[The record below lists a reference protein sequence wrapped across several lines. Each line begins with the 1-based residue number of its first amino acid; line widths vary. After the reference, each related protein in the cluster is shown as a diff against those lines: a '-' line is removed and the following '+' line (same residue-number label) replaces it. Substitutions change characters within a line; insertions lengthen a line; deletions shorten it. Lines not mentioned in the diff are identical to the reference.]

1 MQPLKDALKFASKIK
16 NKKLQ
21 DMKVF
26 RNLVSLLTVFTILTA
41 STSAFASSD
50 PTGDAIKKSV
60 INRMTYP
67 TGLTPKCDRALVLV
81 SFIVEP
87 CGTVNILE
95 VNASDECFKQHVLKK
110 LSEMKFSEDECNEVV
125 NVKFTFLK

>member
-1 MQPLKDALKFASKIK
+1 
-16 NKKLQ
+16 
-21 DMKVF
+21 MKVF
-26 RNLVSLLTVFTILTA
+26 RTLATFLTVVTILTA
-41 STSAFASSD
+41 SSTAFGSSD
-50 PTGDAIKKSV
+50 PIEDEIKKSV

-67 TGLTPKCDRALVLV
+67 TGLTPTHDHALVLV
-81 SFIVEP
+81 SFVVEP

-110 LSEMKFSEDECNEVV
+110 LSQMKFSKDKCNEVI